1 MMRIGVFFGGQSRE
15 REISFSG
22 ARTFFESIDT
32 TLFEPVPIFVD
43 SHGNFI
49 LLDERFL
56 KETDIRSFYPPKT
69 TTEGV
74 LKGFNIYVESI
85 KVLTDEQLSLM
96 ASKIGHLIRPT
107 DFKKYFDFGFILLH
121 GPYGEDGSL
130 QGLLE
135 WYNIP
140 YSGSGIL
147 GSAMGIDK
155 YIQKQFL
162 TMMSLDPG
170 RHKAILKKDYLRSD
184 KKLLFESLKKDVGF
198 PFVVK
203 APYQGSSIGVSI
215 VKQDDLE
222 VFKRSMNKALF
233 SVSIA
238 KDMWQGLNQQEKE
251 QYVRDLIDLDK
262 GIGLPVIFSDESLLA
277 GDLGEVIC
285 YRPYELIQKLDDYFS
300 YAEQS
305 ATLTSFDSE
314 ELVLFEAFLKGKE
327 FSCGVIQDEHG
338 KPVALPPTEIISHTA
353 EGFDYNAKYKPGGS
367 SKKIPIGISVKHIEE
382 IQAIC
387 RRAFVDFKYNVCVRI
402 DGFFTEDNKIVL
414 IDTNT
419 VPGMSPT
426 SLIFRQ
432 AAEIGLN
439 ATQFLTYI
447 IRTSLAERV
456 KTGKKPY
463 HLLAQLR
470 NLDVRIQN
478 MAERNRLK
486 PKSAIIM
493 TGFNKDKNSI
503 LETARRIYTNLCTSR
518 DLQPIVLLM
527 SDSQMTE
534 LYTLPISYLLKPTL
548 SDVIDALK
556 QPLHPAIA
564 ETIEKASNITQ
575 KYAPDFNPLP
585 QQVTYFHLQG
595 KIKAVYLVGETKA
608 PSVEK
613 LKALLQNDHTLC
625 KEYML

>member
-1 MMRIGVFFGGQSRE
+1 MRVGVFFGGQSRE
-15 REISFSG
+15 REISFAG

-56 KETDIRSFYPPKT
+56 KESQIRDFYPPKT
-69 TTEGV
+69 NTDSV
-74 LKGFNIYVESI
+74 LQGFNIYVESI
-85 KVLTDEQLSLM
+85 KVLTDEQLALM

-140 YSGSGIL
+140 FSGSGIL

-155 YIQKQFL
+155 YVQKQFL
-162 TMMSLDPG
+162 TMMGLDPG

-184 KKLLFESLKKDVGF
+184 KKILFENLKKDLGF

-215 VKQDDLE
+215 VKQNDLE

-233 SVSIA
+233 SISVEKTLWSSFSQA
-238 KDMWQGLNQQEKE
+238 DKE

-277 GDLGEVIC
+277 GDLGDVIC
-285 YRPYELIQKLDDYFS
+285 YRPYELIQKLDDYFT

-314 ELVLFEAFLKGKE
+314 ELVLFEAFLNGKE
-327 FSCGVIQDEHG
+327 FSCGVIQDEYG
-338 KPVALPPTEIISHTA
+338 KPVALPPTEIISHTS
-353 EGFDYNAKYKPGGS
+353 EGFDFDAKYKPGGS
-367 SKKIPIGISVKHIEE
+367 SKKIPIGIATEYIEQ

-402 DGFFTEDNKIVL
+402 DGFFTEDKKIVL

-463 HLLAQLR
+463 LLLTQLR
-470 NLDVRIQN
+470 NLDTRIQN
-478 MAERNRLK
+478 AAERNRIK

-493 TGFNKDKNSI
+493 TGFNLSKNDI
-503 LETARRIYTNLCTSR
+503 LDTARRIYTNLCTSR
-518 DLQPIVLLM
+518 DLQPIIMLM
-527 SDSQMTE
+527 PNSQQAD
-534 LYTLPISYLLKPTL
+534 LHILPISHLLKPTL
-548 SDVIDALK
+548 QDVMDALK
-556 QPLHPAIA
+556 APLHPAIA
-564 ETIEKASNITQ
+564 ETIEKARSITQ
-575 KYAPDFNPLP
+575 KYAPEFNPLT

-595 KIKAVYLVGETKA
+595 KIKAVYMVGETKA
-608 PSVEK
+608 PSAEK
-613 LKALLQNDHTLC
+613 LKTLLHNDHILC
-625 KEYML
+625 KEYMI